1 MQSEYEITECT
12 ECGRGRHRI
21 TLDGEYTFRLY
32 NSELKKFHITGAGR
46 LSAAALFEIQDIL
59 YKRGL
64 SRCLYLIKDRDYTAK
79 ALTDKLLK
87 ADYPHDI
94 ADKIM
99 SRLRLEGFINDRRY
113 AKNYVQSYMASK
125 SCKQITYALL
135 SKGISA
141 ELIREAFEESVSA
154 YDMEDLQL
162 EHVKKLIQRKLAAL
176 DLKEPVSYETRMKI
190 FAYVSRKGYEYAV
203 IKKAWCDLELAYVCE
218 EE

>member
-12 ECGRGRHRI
+12 ECGRGKHRI

-32 NSELKKFHITGAGR
+32 NSELKKFHITGEGR
-46 LSAAALFEIQDIL
+46 LAAAALSEIQDIL

-79 ALTDKLLK
+79 ALMDKLLK

-99 SRLRLEGFINDRRY
+99 SRLRLEGFINDCRY
-113 AKNYVQSYMASK
+113 AKNYVQSYMDSK
-125 SCKQITYALL
+125 SRKQITYALL

-154 YDMEDLQL
+154 YDMEGLQL

-176 DLKEPVSYETRMKI
+176 DLNEPVSYETRMKI
-190 FAYVSRKGYEYAV
+190 FAYVGRKGYEYAV